1 MQISKLLSVKKV
13 INTFLEEKIPAK
25 LAYKFYKFVCSI
37 EIEEKFFNSKMQEI
51 IKTYGAKDENG
62 ELIKTDGGI
71 KIAEG
76 QTTECNKAVEE
87 LYALEVTTPDITF
100 NISELE
106 VLNLS
111 VQDMI
116 ILSDFIE
123 DNK

>member
-13 INTFLEEKIPAK
+13 ISTFLEEKIPAK
-25 LAYKFYKFVCSI
+25 LAYKFYKFACAI
-37 EIEEKFFNSKMQEI
+37 ETEEKFFNQKMQEVI
-51 IKTYGAKDENG
+51 QTYCAKDENG
-62 ELIKTDGGI
+62 ELIKTEGGF

-76 QTTECNKAVEE
+76 MTGECNKTVAE
-87 LYALEVTTPDITF
+87 LYELEVTAPDIVF

-116 ILSDFIE
+116 ILSDFIKDSE
-123 DNK
+123 